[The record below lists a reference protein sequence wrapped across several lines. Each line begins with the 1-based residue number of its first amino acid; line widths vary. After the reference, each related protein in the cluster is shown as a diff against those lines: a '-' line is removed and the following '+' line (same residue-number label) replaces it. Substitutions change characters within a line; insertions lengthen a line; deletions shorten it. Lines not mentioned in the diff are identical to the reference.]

1 MTRVATIS
9 KEKASGLIHWR
20 DDNWH
25 KGPNMSLSHDQILNF
40 CSGELG
46 AATLLTAASLTE
58 TYGPTLGIDDVAA
71 VIKLRRQSLLQQL
84 SDQRCEV
91 PMVKT
96 GKAWVITASAFAL
109 YLHGINPTS
118 TKPRRR

>member
-1 MTRVATIS
+1 
-9 KEKASGLIHWR
+9 
-20 DDNWH
+20 
-25 KGPNMSLSHDQILNF
+25 MSLSHDQILAF

-58 TYGPTLGIDDVAA
+58 IYGATLGIDDVAA
-71 VIKLRRQSLLQQL
+71 VIKVRRQSLLQQL
-84 SDQRCEV
+84 SDQRCAV

-96 GKAWVITASAFAL
+96 GKAWLITASAMAL

-118 TKPRRR
+118 AKPRRR